1 MSLKFVI
8 LIGTALAASPAL
20 AQSVTVSESAPQTQ
34 PVSPSLGSTETLAIV
49 SPGVADAVTST
60 GRLGLLPV
68 EEQSA
73 LDALPRITPA
83 QAATFVGTSPTG
95 AANAAPLEEDVTV
108 YVVEDGTVLPASSWN
123 QQQSDNCKASGGV
136 EIPLPGDR
144 IACFKL

>member
-34 PVSPSLGSTETLAIV
+34 PLSPSLGSTETLAIV